1 MDFQTC
7 PLRYSGPR
15 MSAAIRIENLSKD
28 YPVFNTPAQGVKYL
42 VKGVIKGKFEVEE
55 NNSVHALNNVDIT
68 INKGERVGIIGRNG
82 AGKSTLLKILAG
94 KFKPTS
100 GKLDIN
106 GEIYSLLPGSISF
119 SPDLSAYQNAR
130 DYLAYFKLNATELEK
145 RLADIE
151 AFTELGEYFHQP
163 VYRYSLGMR
172 VRAEFAVA
180 TAVHAEIIVIDE
192 VLGAGD
198 IYWTEKIAARMEVLC
213 SQGITLLLVSH
224 SLDQIMRFCSRVLW
238 IEQGRLV
245 LDGPT
250 NNVVPRYEGFL
261 EHLKWQTDDIDDKAF
276 NTNRIF
282 QEIGNTCL
290 PDTGQKVIRW
300 PARGDVLITGVL
312 LNGQATDKLQIN
324 ADDSITFEF
333 QLAAQVRRQFSLRC
347 LVTFWGL
354 NGKRIAVLESEAVAM
369 NLVDISSYT
378 LTSNLDNP
386 RLCAGS
392 YFLTITLIDALAK
405 TADEADLRMDVLYK
419 SFQVDI
425 INNPDRPVPLFRI
438 PVEVKND

>member
-1 MDFQTC
+1 
-7 PLRYSGPR
+7 
-15 MSAAIRIENLSKD
+15 MSPAIRIENLSKD

-55 NNSVHALNNVDIT
+55 KNSVHALNNVDIT
-68 INKGERVGIIGRNG
+68 IERGERVGIIGRNG

-94 KFKPTS
+94 KFKPTR

-130 DYLAYFKLNATELEK
+130 DYLTYFNLEAPELEK

-180 TAVHAEIIVIDE
+180 TAVHADIIVIDE

-198 IYWTEKIAARMEVLC
+198 IYWTEKIADRMEVLC

-238 IEQGRLV
+238 IEQGRV
-245 LDGPT
+245 VSDGPT
-250 NNVVPRYEGFL
+250 NTVVPRYEGFL

-282 QEIGNTCL
+282 QEIGNTHL

-312 LNGQATDKLQIN
+312 LNGQATDKLQIK
-324 ADDSITFEF
+324 ADDPITFEF
-333 QLAAQVRRQFSLRC
+333 NLAAQIRGQYSLRC
-347 LVTFWGL
+347 LITFWGL
-354 NGKRIAVLESEAVAM
+354 NGKRIAVLESTNIVADTDTTS
-369 NLVDISSYT
+369 VYRISSQ
-378 LTSNLDNP
+378 LK
-386 RLCAGS
+386 RLGLCRGR
-392 YFLTITLIDALAK
+392 YFLTITVIDALQKASN
-405 TADEADLRMDVLYK
+405 EHQSRLDVLYK
-419 SFQVDI
+419 SFEIEIKESPFDVI
-425 INNPDRPVPLFRI
+425 VPIFQI
-438 PVEVKND
+438 PAEIYND